1 MESHLFSMLPV
12 SSSVMG
18 PRTMEAHAEADDTL
32 ITSFSNVL
40 FQLPTPG
47 LLLFAPFPFFG
58 ASDLGVMENFPT
70 QYH

>member
-1 MESHLFSMLPV
+1 
-12 SSSVMG
+12 
-18 PRTMEAHAEADDTL
+18 MEAHAEADDTL